1 MTDPAILADLMVR
14 AMACYNRRNVL
25 GLDAIV
31 QYEKIRKLNSYG
43 VLSASALCAIF
54 DVTLYHVEKALKGM
68 PWPKSQGT
76 LNPRHLPWLAYMLSN
91 GKVRDEWLTTMLKEG
106 TSIGTISELT
116 NIPESTLH
124 RRKNGN

>member
-1 MTDPAILADLMVR
+1 MNDPDILADLMVR

-25 GLDAIV
+25 GLDPII
-31 QYEKIRKLNSYG
+31 QYEKIRMLNKPG

-54 DVTLYHVEKALKGM
+54 DTTSYHVEKALKGM
-68 PWPKSQGT
+68 PWPTSRGT

-91 GKVRDEWLTTMLKEG
+91 GKVRDEWLTTMLNEG
-106 TSIGTISELT
+106 TSIGTIAELT

-124 RRKNGN
+124 RRK